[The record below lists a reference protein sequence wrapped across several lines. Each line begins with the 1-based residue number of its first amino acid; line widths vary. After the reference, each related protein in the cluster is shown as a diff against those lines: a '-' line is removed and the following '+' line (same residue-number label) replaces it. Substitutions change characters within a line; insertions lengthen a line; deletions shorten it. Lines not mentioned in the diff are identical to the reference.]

1 MRVEKVTL
9 SLPAATLL
17 AIDRYQKAHG
27 LEGREDV
34 IEMAIALLREQ
45 EREADREADVGDDF
59 EDNDDDLDVALEM
72 GHGVDHDDDRW

>member
-1 MRVEKVTL
+1 MCGEKITL

-27 LEGREDV
+27 LDGREDV

-45 EREADREADVGDDF
+45 EREADIGDDF

-72 GHGVDHDDDRW
+72 GHGVDHNDDKW